1 MSDFV
6 KQFLVLKAFWTFD
19 IFTVPQEPMKFSK
32 KKLIWKYMRHKD
44 INLIQ

>member
-6 KQFLVLKAFWTFD
+6 KQFLVLKAFWTFH

-32 KKLIWKYMRHKD
+32 KIVNMKIYETQRY
-44 INLIQ
+44 